1 MGRVGEER
9 RSLPSTLNVVVTLKN
24 FFEKAREG
32 TLTAIRCG
40 KCGELSIPPKEFCA
54 ACQQRA
60 WEAVPLAGDG
70 KIASYTVIRVA
81 PTAHAAEVPYAIA
94 VVKLREGVSLI
105 GRVVD
110 IPLDS
115 LSVGLPV
122 RFRPIVHEN
131 QTSVGFGPA

>member
-1 MGRVGEER
+1 MI
-9 RSLPSTLNVVVTLKN
+9 TLKN
-24 FFEKAREG
+24 FFERAREG

-40 KCGELSIPPKEFCA
+40 KCGELAIPPKEFCPK
-54 ACQQRA
+54 CQQRA

-70 KIASYTVIRVA
+70 TIASYTVIRVA
-81 PTAHAAEVPYAIA
+81 PTLRAAEVPYAIA

-110 IPLDS
+110 IPLDT
-115 LSVGLPV
+115 LGVGLPV
-122 RFRPIVHEN
+122 RFRPLVNDN